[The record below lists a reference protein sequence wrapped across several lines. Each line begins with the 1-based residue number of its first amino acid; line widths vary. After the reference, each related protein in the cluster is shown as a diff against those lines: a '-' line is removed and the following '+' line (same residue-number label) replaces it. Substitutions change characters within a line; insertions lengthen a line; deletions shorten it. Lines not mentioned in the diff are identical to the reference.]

1 MKYLKETNFKMG
13 LNHMLCIQKFLTWG
27 FTALESLFFWPQKKN
42 YKVTLMDQGK
52 NFLQA
57 S

>member
-1 MKYLKETNFKMG
+1 MRYVSRNFLHEVLQLLKV
-13 LNHMLCIQKFLTWG
+13 
-27 FTALESLFFWPQKKN
+27 SFFQPQNKN

>member
-1 MKYLKETNFKMG
+1 MYPEISYL
-13 LNHMLCIQKFLTWG
+13 G
-27 FTALESLFFWPQKKN
+27 FYSSRKSFFWPQKKN